1 MACLF
6 FSFNSLIMKLILR
19 VLLSALAVVLLAN
32 LLGGVQVD
40 SYITAII
47 VAIVL
52 SLLNFIV
59 KPVLIILTLPVTILT
74 FGLFLLI
81 INAIIILLADQLVA
95 GFVVENIWWALLF
108 SLLLSFLQSVF
119 FSVLKDPEKSL

>member
-1 MACLF
+1 
-6 FSFNSLIMKLILR
+6 MKLILR

-32 LLGGVQVD
+32 LLGGIQVD
-40 SYITAII
+40 SFVTAII